1 MRRFFFWS
9 MAIVL
14 LAAAAHIVTSVFF
27 PRLEREDTVAS
38 LMTASEVNKLTV
50 IEDDAKLKDVLRG
63 VPTDMAFAICPYD
76 ISEKP
81 ISISAPLPG
90 TYWSISIFEPSG
102 RNIYTL
108 NDTQVGTDYFAALIM
123 QGEAKTAAVED
134 TSKREGGGIVIH
146 TKEPNGVVVI
156 RAFIAD
162 RASRKSAHDA
172 LASTEC
178 KPALATASAG

>member
-1 MRRFFFWS
+1 MRRFMFWS
-9 MAIVL
+9 LAIVL

-27 PRLEREDTVAS
+27 PRLERQDTVAA
-38 LMTASEVNKLTV
+38 LMSASELNQLTV
-50 IEDDAKLKDVLRG
+50 LEDEAKVKQVLRG

-76 ISEKP
+76 ISKKP

-108 NDTQVGTDYFAALIM
+108 NDTQVGTHHFAAVII
-123 QGEAKTAAVED
+123 QGEAKTAAEED

-146 TKEPNGVVVI
+146 TTEPRGVVVI
-156 RAFIAD
+156 RAFVED
-162 RASRKSAHDA
+162 RASRKSAHA
-172 LASTEC
+172 SLAATRC
-178 KPALATASAG
+178 KPALATATAG